1 MNCHLPGT
9 WLAFVAMVDSAGETN
24 RMLGVAGAALAAGDE
39 ALAAADRVLAQTL
52 ATARATAVE
61 SVRRIDVVRAGVHAL
76 IARGAAG
83 SHLGGAVAAG
93 HLAGVVAAGHR
104 EVIAAVTE
112 ARSVSS
118 ANATVL
124 RDLSSRY
131 RSAVAAGPG

>member
-24 RMLGVAGAALAAGDE
+24 RTLGVAGAALAAGDE

-61 SVRRIDVVRAGVHAL
+61 SVRRIDVVRAGVDAV

-83 SHLGGAVAAG
+83 SPAEAG
-93 HLAGVVAAGHR
+93 HLAGAVASGHR

-131 RSAVAAGPG
+131 RSAVAAGLG